1 MTLSETLRSL
11 AGAALLL
18 RGDTR
23 GLDWIDQ
30 SVPGAW
36 HSFWAAAVVAPL
48 LLIIDVMRLPGLPD
62 VPAARILLGEA
73 FLYVIRWTAFVV
85 MIAPLLPAIARGA
98 PFSRFVALYNWASA
112 VLVIVLFPLVV
123 VQLLGLVGP
132 EGRDFLSLAMIAGSL
147 AFYWVLFRA
156 ALKVDTLTALG
167 LAFFE
172 FILGIT
178 IQVMGDVAIFGPGR

>member
-1 MTLSETLRSL
+1 M
-11 AGAALLL
+11 
-18 RGDTR
+18 
-23 GLDWIDQ
+23 
-30 SVPGAW
+30 
-36 HSFWAAAVVAPL
+36 
-48 LLIIDVMRLPGLPD
+48 
-62 VPAARILLGEA
+62 
-73 FLYVIRWTAFVV
+73 
-85 MIAPLLPAIARGA
+85 
-98 PFSRFVALYNWASA
+98 
-112 VLVIVLFPLVV
+112 IVLFPLVV